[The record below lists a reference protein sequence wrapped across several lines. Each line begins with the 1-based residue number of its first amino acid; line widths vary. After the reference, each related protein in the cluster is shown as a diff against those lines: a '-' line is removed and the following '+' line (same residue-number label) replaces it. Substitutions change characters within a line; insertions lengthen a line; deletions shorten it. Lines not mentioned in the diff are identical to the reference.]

1 MVDITVTVSSK
12 IIVFFFFKLIRKGD
26 FSVILRVVSEIR
38 FSLIINVS
46 QRFSGT
52 V

>member
-12 IIVFFFFKLIRKGD
+12 IIGFFFKLMCKGD
-26 FSVILRVVSEIR
+26 FSVIPWVVSEIR
-38 FSLIINVS
+38 FSLITNVS